1 MSYFEMFMNQVLCL
15 IVSIIKY
22 LMLLIV
28 TYTMIKQLSKQELK
42 SRSKPWIT
50 SGIRIRTQSIRI
62 KNGLFKKFL
71 KTKSTYYHARFK
83 FYGNKLDHLI
93 KLSKRSYYNFFSIH
107 INNGKRIWQL
117 QGIKQIVQI
126 IKIILYPF
134 PQLYVV
140 KAMSFQSARS
150 YASVLQNFLSEFS
163 LSAHFLASYWEYFP

>member
-1 MSYFEMFMNQVLCL
+1 MDNLWNQD
-15 IVSIIKY
+15 
-22 LMLLIV
+22 
-28 TYTMIKQLSKQELK
+28 QD
-42 SRSKPWIT
+42 
-50 SGIRIRTQSIRI
+50 QSIRI

>member
-1 MSYFEMFMNQVLCL
+1 MNQVLCL

-50 SGIRIRTQSIRI
+50 SGIRIRTSIRI

-163 LSAHFLASYWEYFP
+163 LSAHFLASYWEYFPWLI